1 MSSTGRLSVSE
12 NRDVSVVGRGARIEG
27 SLISGGGLTIYGHVT
42 GAITVEGEVTVL
54 PESVI
59 EADIK
64 AGSISLGGRVKGD
77 LTAPGV
83 VSLPKQSQVE
93 GDVEARSVIV
103 HGIVDG
109 DVRAA
114 EKVQL
119 GPEARLNGDIT
130 CRLLVVDEG
139 AVFRG
144 RSTMGEQSP

>member
-1 MSSTGRLSVSE
+1 MSEKRE
-12 NRDVSVVGRGARIEG
+12 DVSVVGRGARIEG
-27 SLISGGGLTIYGHVT
+27 NLTSGGGLTIYGHVT
-42 GAITVEGEVTVL
+42 GAIAVEGEVTVL
-54 PESVI
+54 PDSVI
-59 EADIK
+59 DADIK
-64 AGSISLGGRVKGD
+64 AGSINLSGRVKGH

-83 VSLPKQSQVE
+83 VSLPPQSQVE

-103 HGIVDG
+103 HGVLDG

-144 RSTMGEQSP
+144 RSTMGERSP